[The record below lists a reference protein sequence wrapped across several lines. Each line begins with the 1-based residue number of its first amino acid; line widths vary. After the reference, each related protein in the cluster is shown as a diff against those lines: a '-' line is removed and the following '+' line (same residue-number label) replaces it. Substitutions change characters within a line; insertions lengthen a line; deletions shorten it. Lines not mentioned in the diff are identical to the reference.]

1 MPLKKI
7 LTSVYT
13 LNPFANLEVGASW
26 HFIYQI
32 ARYQKVIVITPSYNE
47 EVMNIYM
54 LEFPDPLYENI
65 QFEYFDHKNSKRK
78 YKKSSFLDG
87 FYEILWHR
95 AVPEF
100 VNKQQLKFDIVHQFT
115 DGSAYGLGYLWKLN
129 KPFVWGPIGHMPLIP
144 NQYLRVYKKTR
155 LIKDRFNW
163 LIKKMIWKF
172 SPNLRQTI
180 SRADHILCMNQ
191 NAATLLK
198 DKNTRFSI
206 LPTIAAHDKGY
217 TINFAPE
224 SFTLISA
231 GKLVPEKG
239 FDLSILAFADF
250 LSGLNTEEKAKTK
263 LLIVGNG
270 PELALFKNMVSENKI
285 EKNVEFIESLKAEE
299 FNLMLRNSS
308 AFIFPSH
315 YGSGMEVAEA
325 LSAGIP
331 IIRLD
336 NSGNT
341 NLITDKCGFTISSGD
356 YSSTIAKLSQA
367 IKVLHSNKKT
377 LLSMSLNA
385 RERFESSYDW
395 NVRGVQLKKIYF
407 NM

>member
-1 MPLKKI
+1 MPLKTI
-7 LTSVYT
+7 LTSAYS
-13 LNPFANLEVGASW
+13 LNPFAALEGSASW

-32 ARYQKVIVITPSYNE
+32 ARYQKVIVITPSDNK
-47 EVMNIYM
+47 EVLGIYM
-54 LEFPDPLYENI
+54 SEFPDPLYENI
-65 QFEYFDHKNSKRK
+65 HFEYFDHLSSRK
-78 YKKSSFLDG
+78 KYRKSGLLG
-87 FYEILWHR
+87 GIYELLWHR

-100 VNKQQLKFDIVHQFT
+100 VIKQQLKFDIVHQFT
-115 DGSAYGLGYLWKLN
+115 DGSPCAVGYLWKLN

-144 NQYLRVYKKTR
+144 NQYLRVYKKTS

-163 LIKKMIWKF
+163 LIKKAIWKF
-172 SPNLRQTI
+172 SPNLQQTI

-198 DKNTRFSI
+198 DKNARFSI
-206 LPTIAAHDKGY
+206 LPSIAAHDKGY
-217 TINFAPE
+217 SINFAPE

-231 GKLVPEKG
+231 GRLVPHKG

-250 LSGLNTEEKAKTK
+250 LADLSMEEKAKTK

-270 PELALFKNMVSENKI
+270 PELALFKNMVAENKI
-285 EKNVEFIESLKAEE
+285 ESYVEFVESLQPEE
-299 FNLMLRNSS
+299 LNLMLRNSS

-315 YGSGMEVAEA
+315 YGNGMEVAEA

-331 IIRLD
+331 VIRLD
-336 NSGNT
+336 NSAQSDF
-341 NLITDKCGFTISSGD
+341 ITEKCGFTISSGD
-356 YSSTIAKLSQA
+356 YGSTITRLSKA

-377 LLSMSLNA
+377 LLNMSLNA

-395 NVRGVQLKKIYF
+395 NVRGIQLNKIYF
-407 NM
+407 NI